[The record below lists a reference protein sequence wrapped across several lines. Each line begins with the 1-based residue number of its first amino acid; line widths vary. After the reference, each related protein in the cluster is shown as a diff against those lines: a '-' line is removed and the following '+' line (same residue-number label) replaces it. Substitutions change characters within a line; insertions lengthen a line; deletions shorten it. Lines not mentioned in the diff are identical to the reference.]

1 MIKRTN
7 RTHTR
12 ITAGQRPLFAVFFAA
27 ALTILLFPAPL
38 IFATAFAGDPGN
50 ATGVNNAL
58 RPQELSIL
66 DGYLGEAARNNPEL
80 KRLGHTHQAS
90 LEMIPQAGALP
101 DPEINIG
108 YFINPD
114 DPDTFAGRFSV
125 SAMQMFP
132 WYRTRQTRE
141 EAQRFTADA
150 QLYALQ
156 DRRAAIFSDIQKAW
170 FDYTA
175 IALSIDVIEENRAL
189 VADLE
194 SVVRVRY
201 ETARAS
207 TADLL
212 RIQMEDSRLKTRIEN
227 LKDQKNAVRAG
238 FNELLNRDAE
248 SAIETPDR
256 LPRRRLPG
264 SEEALADLVRQNN
277 PELDELDARISA
289 ADERTRLARL
299 EGRPT
304 IGVGLEIMGRDFTAM
319 TMMPD
324 MNEGYVAMVSISLPI
339 YRGSYDAKVRQ
350 ALEEKQAASQG
361 KAQLSNRLSR
371 QTQEALVDWR
381 KSQRDLELIDEELI
395 PKTRHAFD
403 VLQEEYG
410 AGNIGFEEVLQIR
423 RELLDLQLAR
433 IEAITAQNKS
443 MAQIEYLFAAELGR

>member
-1 MIKRTN
+1 MKRTN
-7 RTHTR
+7 RTHRR
-12 ITAGQRPLFAVFFAA
+12 ITAGKRSVFAGFFAA
-27 ALTILLFPAPL
+27 ALTILLFPSPV
-38 IFATAFAGDPGN
+38 IFSPAFAGDPGN
-50 ATGVNNAL
+50 VTGVNKAL

-90 LEMIPQAGALP
+90 MEMIPQAGALP

-108 YFINPD
+108 YFINPA
-114 DPDTFAGRFSV
+114 DPDTFAGRFAV

-132 WYRTRQTRE
+132 WYGTRQTRE
-141 EAQRFTADA
+141 EVQRFTADA

-156 DRRAAIFSDIQKAW
+156 DRRAAIFADIQRAW

-175 IALSIDVIEENRAL
+175 IALSIDVIEENREI

-194 SVVRVRY
+194 SIVRIRY

-207 TADLL
+207 TSDLL

-227 LKDQKNAVRAG
+227 LKDQQSAVRAG
-238 FNELLNRDAE
+238 FNELLNRDAG
-248 SAIETPDR
+248 SAVETPDR
-256 LPRRRLPG
+256 LPERRVPW
-264 SEEALADLVRQNN
+264 SEEALADIVRQKNRQ
-277 PELDELDARISA
+277 LDELDARISA
-289 ADERTRLARL
+289 AEKRTRLARL

-304 IGVGLEIMGRDFTAM
+304 IGVGLEVMGRDFTMM

-324 MNEGYVAMVSISLPI
+324 MNEGYVGMVSISLPI

-350 ALEEKQAASQG
+350 ALEEKRAASQD
-361 KAQLSNRLSR
+361 KEQLSNRLSR
-371 QTQEALVDWR
+371 QTREAVVDWR
-381 KSQRDLELIDEELI
+381 KSQRDLELIDDELI

-433 IEAITAQNKS
+433 IEAITAQNKA